1 MDMPIAELART
12 ARQCGEALRRYRM
25 AKGLSQTQL
34 GAQAGLRQATI
45 SQIENGHGAT
55 RIDTLCTVLAALELE
70 LLVTPRTRDGLED
83 IEDIFFKDLLG

>member
-70 LLVTPRTRDGLED
+70 LLVTPRTKDGPED
-83 IEDIFFKDLLG
+83 IEDMFFKDLLG